1 MWKRLV
7 LVFSC
12 FCFCF
17 TLLYLRLFFISTD
30 EKYAEM
36 AVRQTTY
43 TVNVGKTYA
52 NIYDANFRPLINERS
67 KTIASVYPSQSALS
81 AIAPHVKDRE
91 VLQRRGDATIP
102 FVCELDSQVENEDVD
117 IFNIPIRYSDEQIA
131 PHIIGYTRDNIGV
144 SGLERAYDDFL
155 RGNSSQVSI
164 EYSADGIR
172 QLVLGDNKT
181 LIEQKNVKAGVVT
194 TLDKDIQKLA
204 EKVARE
210 NAIKGAIVIM
220 DPYTGEIKAMVS
232 MPDFSPLSLDKSI
245 NDDENYPLVNRALSG
260 YNLGSIFKLATA
272 SAALE
277 QGINTDLEYDCK
289 GYVDVKGQIM
299 KCHKLDGHG
308 LLDMEGAIVNS
319 CNTYFIELASEI
331 DDKALLS
338 TASALSFGKSV
349 NLATGMRSVNGYLQN
364 KGELYNPAEKANLS
378 FGQGMLLATP
388 IQVAQMTSAFVNGG
402 RTPRAFLVKGLSYDG
417 ETIDIEEAAPAFTNA
432 ISKNTANK
440 IKKFMIDTVEDESNE
455 KFNPTKTTAGG
466 KTATAQTGKM
476 DKDDKE
482 ILHGWLTGF
491 TPANEPKY
499 VITILVEGGGY
510 GSSSAGPAFSEI
522 CDKLYELDELRAE
535 SQALN

>member
-1 MWKRLV
+1 MWKRLII
-7 LVFSC
+7 VFSC
-12 FCFCF
+12 FCLCF

-30 EKYAEM
+30 EKYAQM
-36 AVRQTTY
+36 AVRQTTH
-43 TVNVGKTYA
+43 TINVGRTYA
-52 NIYDANFRPLINERS
+52 NIYDANFRLLINEKG
-67 KTIASVYPSQSALS
+67 KTIASVYPSESALN
-81 AIAPHVKDRE
+81 AIAPHVKDRRI
-91 VLQRRGDATIP
+91 LQGRGGATIP
-102 FVCELDSQVENEDVD
+102 FLCELDTEVNNEDVD

-144 SGLERAYDDFL
+144 AGLELAYDDFL
-155 RGNSSQVSI
+155 RSNSSQISI

-172 QLVLGDNKT
+172 QLKLGDNKT
-181 LIEQKNVKAGVVT
+181 LIEQKQVKAGVVT

-204 EKVARE
+204 EKVAKE

-232 MPDFSPLSLDKSI
+232 MPDFSPLSLEKSV

-272 SAALE
+272 AAALE
-277 QGINTDLEYDCK
+277 QGIDTSLEYECK

-299 KCHKLDGHG
+299 NCHKLDGHG
-308 LLDMEGAIVNS
+308 VLDMEGAIVNS
-319 CNTYFIELASEI
+319 CNTYFIELASKIE
-331 DDKALLS
+331 DKALLS
-338 TASALSFGKSV
+338 TASALSYGKSL

-364 KGELYNPAEKANLS
+364 IGELYNPAEKANLS

-388 IQVAQMTSAFVNGG
+388 IQVAQMTSAFVNDG

-417 ETIDIEEAAPAFTNA
+417 KTIESEETIPAFTNA
-432 ISKNTANK
+432 ISKGAAKK
-440 IKKFMIDTVEDESNE
+440 IRDFMIKTVEDESND
-455 KFNPTKTTAGG
+455 KFHPAKATAGG
-466 KTATAQTGKM
+466 KTATAQTGKY

-491 TPANEPKY
+491 TPAKDPKY

-510 GSSSAGPAFSEI
+510 GSSSAGPAFAEI
-522 CDKLYELDELRAE
+522 CDKLYEIEQLRAE
-535 SQALN
+535 SQTQD

>member
-1 MWKRLV
+1 MWKRLII
-7 LVFSC
+7 VFSC
-12 FCFCF
+12 FCLCF

-43 TVNVGKTYA
+43 TLNIGRTYA

-67 KTIASVYPSQSALS
+67 KIIASVYPSESALS
-81 AIAPHVKDRE
+81 AIESHVKDRA
-91 VLQRRGDATIP
+91 VLQGRRGATIP
-102 FVCELDSQVENEDVD
+102 FVCELDEAVDNEDID

-144 SGLERAYDDFL
+144 SGLEYAYDDFL
-155 RGNSSQVSI
+155 RDNSSQVSI
-164 EYSADGIR
+164 QYSADGIR
-172 QLVLGDNKT
+172 QLKLGNSKT
-181 LIEQKNVKAGVVT
+181 LIEQKQVRAGIVT
-194 TLDKDIQKLA
+194 TLDKDIQKMA

-220 DPYTGEIKAMVS
+220 DPYSGEIKAMVS
-232 MPDFSPLSLDKSI
+232 MPDFSPLSLEKSI

-277 QGINTDLEYDCK
+277 QGINTNLEYDCK

-299 KCHKLDGHG
+299 NCHKLDGHG
-308 LLDMEGAIVNS
+308 VLDMGGAIVNS
-319 CNTYFIELASEI
+319 CNTYFIELASKI
-331 DDKALLS
+331 DDKVLLS

-388 IQVAQMTSAFVNGG
+388 IQVAQMTSTFVNGG

-417 ETIDIEEAAPAFTNA
+417 ETIGSEETAPAFTNA
-432 ISKNTANK
+432 ISKSTANK
-440 IKKFMIDTVEDESNE
+440 IKNFMIETVEDESNE
-455 KFNPTKTTAGG
+455 KFHPTKATAGG
-466 KTATAQTGKM
+466 KTATAQTGRM

-491 TPANEPKY
+491 TPAKAPKY

-510 GSSSAGPAFSEI
+510 GSSSAGPAFAEI
-522 CDKLYELDELRAE
+522 CDKLYELEELRAE
-535 SQALN
+535 SQN